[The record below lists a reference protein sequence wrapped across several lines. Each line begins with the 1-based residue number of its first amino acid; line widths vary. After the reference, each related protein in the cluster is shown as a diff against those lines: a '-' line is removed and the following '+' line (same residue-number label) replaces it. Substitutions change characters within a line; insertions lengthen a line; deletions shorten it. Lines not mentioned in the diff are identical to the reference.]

1 MMLVHVFEPT
11 LRDDPEHKEQS
22 DDVLKIG
29 SPAVTLSF
37 CMPET
42 RKPAKEHTYQVN
54 AVYRAQ
60 MELQYAVEED
70 DDAEAAGAPRA
81 EHGR

>member
-1 MMLVHVFEPT
+1 MRNDH
-11 LRDDPEHKEQS
+11 DHKEQS
-22 DDVLKIG
+22 DDDLKIG
-29 SPAVTLSF
+29 SPVVTLSF

-60 MELQYAVEED
+60 LELQYQQEDD
-70 DDAEAAGAPRA
+70 DDAEAIAGDQDA
-81 EHGR
+81 